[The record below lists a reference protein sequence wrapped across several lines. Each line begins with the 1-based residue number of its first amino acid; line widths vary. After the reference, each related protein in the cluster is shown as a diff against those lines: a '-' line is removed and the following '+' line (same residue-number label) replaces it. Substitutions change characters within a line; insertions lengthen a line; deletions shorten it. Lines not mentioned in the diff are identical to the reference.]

1 MICLLL
7 RQSSLWWD
15 MVGTL
20 LIRRLGAQTRTTVQ
34 RMQRKI
40 STLQQGKTRPHPK
53 LLLIKRPSVDG
64 RSAAYLRETTVTI
77 SHGTPVHRTMDK
89 SIHTSCRGCCQ
100 VAGKCRLNVLDEFFF
115 AEFVVAV
122 VVVLTLQVKCLEN
135 TAVVT
140 DEAQCRLLTINA
152 SASLPGM

>member
-1 MICLLL
+1 MP
-7 RQSSLWWD
+7 SSPPKFSLVGHGWD
-15 MVGTL
+15 IVDPTT
-20 LIRRLGAQTRTTVQ
+20 RRADKEKQFNECNGKSRHV
-34 RMQRKI
+34 
-40 STLQQGKTRPHPK
+40 QQGKARPHPK

-77 SHGTPVHRTMDK
+77 SHVTPVHRTMNK

>member
-1 MICLLL
+1 
-7 RQSSLWWD
+7 
-15 MVGTL
+15 
-20 LIRRLGAQTRTTVQ
+20 
-34 RMQRKI
+34 
-40 STLQQGKTRPHPK
+40 
-53 LLLIKRPSVDG
+53 
-64 RSAAYLRETTVTI
+64 
-77 SHGTPVHRTMDK
+77 
-89 SIHTSCRGCCQ
+89 